1 MVDTVNLIQHAV
13 NDSPTQMQDDLNTLM
28 LDKIKDI
35 IDQKRVEVAQ
45 NFFNYDEPED
55 NEEELE
61 DYSDQE
67 EYEEPEEVAYQEDQD
82 DQVS

>member
-45 NFFNYDEPED
+45 NFFNYDEPKD
-55 NEEELE
+55 NEEDLK

-67 EYEEPEEVAYQEDQD
+67 EYDEPEDQEEVEYQEDQND
-82 DQVS
+82 

>member
-1 MVDTVNLIQHAV
+1 MVDTVNLIQHVV

-67 EYEEPEEVAYQEDQD
+67 EYEEPEEVEYQEDQD

>member
-1 MVDTVNLIQHAV
+1 MVNTVNLIQHAV

-45 NFFNYDEPED
+45 NFFNYDEPGD
-55 NEEELE
+55 NEEDLE
-61 DYSDQE
+61 DYSNQE
-67 EYEEPEEVAYQEDQD
+67 EYEEPEEVEYQED
-82 DQVS
+82 